1 MTGET
6 PDTFYAITAEP
17 HLSRPRVARDVDAG
31 VCIVGGG
38 FAGLWTAR
46 ALARRGYDVVVLEGR
61 TIGGEASGRNGGF
74 VSAGYAERLSRIVE
88 RVGLDHAKAL
98 YALSRQGM
106 DIVAN
111 AIAEGTP
118 GVEPVPG
125 RLNVMR
131 YDNEEEAR
139 RHADY
144 LGEHFG
150 HEMVVWPTERVRET
164 LKTERYY
171 QALHDAEAFS
181 VHPLNLAYGLAA
193 EIEKLGGRIFEN
205 TVATGADLEG
215 VRKWVETAHGRV
227 RAQAVVFCGSAFIGD
242 GFPVLARTI
251 LPVATF
257 VCVTERNGERIA
269 EAIRYPGGIADTR
282 RANDYYRVVGERLL
296 WGGRITT
303 RTDVPRR
310 LRQRMARD
318 IARVYPTLKGI
329 EIEHAWS
336 GIMGYAIHRMPQIG
350 MLRPGA
356 WVASAFGGHGINA
369 SAIAGELIAAGI
381 ADNDERWRQFVPF
394 GLVWAGGSI
403 GRRTTQLVYWGMQL
417 GDKVRETNAWRK
429 EWLVRR
435 QAAREA
441 ARKVAEEKAAEAAKA
456 RAKEEAAAQR
466 KRDAERL
473 AELLAREEEAKAEKE
488 SNGAAK
494 KPRGRSKKKSEGE

>member
-1 MTGET
+1 
-6 PDTFYAITAEP
+6 
-17 HLSRPRVARDVDAG
+17 
-31 VCIVGGG
+31 
-38 FAGLWTAR
+38 
-46 ALARRGYDVVVLEGR
+46 
-61 TIGGEASGRNGGF
+61 
-74 VSAGYAERLSRIVE
+74 
-88 RVGLDHAKAL
+88 
-98 YALSRQGM
+98 
-106 DIVAN
+106 
-111 AIAEGTP
+111 
-118 GVEPVPG
+118 
-125 RLNVMR
+125 
-131 YDNEEEAR
+131 
-139 RHADY
+139 
-144 LGEHFG
+144 
-150 HEMVVWPTERVRET
+150 
-164 LKTERYY
+164 
-171 QALHDAEAFS
+171 
-181 VHPLNLAYGLAA
+181 
-193 EIEKLGGRIFEN
+193 
-205 TVATGADLEG
+205 
-215 VRKWVETAHGRV
+215 
-227 RAQAVVFCGSAFIGD
+227 
-242 GFPVLARTI
+242 
-251 LPVATF
+251 
-257 VCVTERNGERIA
+257 
-269 EAIRYPGGIADTR
+269 
-282 RANDYYRVVGERLL
+282 VVGERLL